1 MMSVF
6 SHFYRTTTFFALLFT
21 TINYGPG
28 YELESVFIIQPDEIK
43 LTVSGEPGKLS
54 LTVRAG
60 NKVVPVKSVSELEN
74 GVYLIKTKEELDL
87 TTRYEVTANHLTKE
101 ARVHWQLID
110 ELYYYD
116 GELGTRY
123 SEDETLFRLWA
134 PLATSVTVN
143 LYAQGTDIHPYQQV
157 ELIKGSKGVWTAVV
171 EGDLWVR
178 FYNFTVTNYGVSK
191 TILDPYAK
199 SMAVTTEDHTATGKG
214 AVVDPSLIGPE
225 LGFAN
230 IEGFEKREDA
240 IIWEIHVRDFTSDPD
255 ITTKAQFGTYK
266 AFIERLGYI
275 QELGITHIQLLPVL
289 NYRWGNELENG
300 VRMLDYAVT
309 SNYNWG
315 YDPHNY
321 FSPEGMYSEDPTD
334 PELRIKEL
342 KELVKAIHDK
352 GMGVT
357 LDVVYNHTANL
368 ALFEDIVP
376 GYYHFMD
383 ARGNPKS
390 SYGGGRLGTTH
401 RMVRKLVIDSM
412 LFWTREYKVDGFRY
426 DLMGDLDS
434 ETVQMA
440 YDQVKEI
447 NPMVI
452 KVGEGWRTYAG
463 DDNEEVTPADQDW
476 MGSTNSVASFSDE
489 IRNELKSGFGSEG
502 QPRFITGGP
511 RNIRTIFNNVIAKPG
526 NMTEDDPGDVL
537 QYIAAHDNLT
547 LHDVIAYSIKKD
559 PAKHQKEIQQRI
571 RLGNTILLT
580 SQGMIFIHA
589 GQEYG
594 RTKQWKAEEAP
605 ESDYTY
611 VEGFEHPYF
620 IDNSYDATDIINNFD
635 WDKVTQQGI
644 HKETMEYT
652 KGLISLRKSTDA
664 FRLGTEE
671 EIRQKVK
678 LIQSKDIRDE
688 DLVIGYQAEST
699 QGTRYYVFV
708 NADSVSR
715 DIHLDTDLTNG
726 VVLVDSDEAGTQKVQ
741 SVSGVELYPSYIRL
755 DALTATVIK
764 KD

>member
-1 MMSVF
+1 MMISC
-6 SHFYRTTTFFALLFT
+6 A
-21 TINYGPG
+21 PD
-28 YELESVFIIQPDEIK
+28 YELESVFIVQTDEIK
-43 LTVSGEPGKLS
+43 VSVSGEPGGLS
-54 LTVRAG
+54 LSVRSAD
-60 NKVVPVKSVSELEN
+60 KPIAVRSISEPES
-74 GVYLIKTKEELDL
+74 GVYLIRTAEELDL
-87 TTRYEVTANHLTKE
+87 SARYEIVTERLVKE
-101 ARVHWQLID
+101 AQVHWKLID

-116 GELGTRY
+116 GELGLRY
-123 SEDETLFRLWA
+123 SEEETLFRLWA
-134 PLATSVTVN
+134 PLATSVTLN
-143 LYAQGTDIHPYQQV
+143 LYEQGTDSVPYKQV
-157 ELIKGSKGVWTAVV
+157 DLTKGAKGLWTASV
-171 EGDLWVR
+171 EGDLWAH
-178 FYNFTVTNYGVSK
+178 FYNYTVTNYGVSR

-199 SMAVTTEDHTATGKG
+199 SMAVTTGDHTVAGKG

-225 LGFAN
+225 LEFAD
-230 IEGFEKREDA
+230 IQGFEKREDA

-255 ITTKAQFGTYK
+255 ITTDAQFGTYK

-275 QELGITHIQLLPVL
+275 RELGVTHIQLLPVL
-289 NYRWGNELENG
+289 SYRWGNELENHK
-300 VRMLDYAVT
+300 RMLEYAVS

-334 PELRIKEL
+334 PALRIREL
-342 KELVKAIHDK
+342 KELVQAIHEH

-357 LDVVYNHTANL
+357 LDVVYNHTASL
-368 ALFEDIVP
+368 ELFEDIVP

-390 SYGGGRLGTTH
+390 SYGGGRLGSTH
-401 RMVRKLVIDSM
+401 KMVRKLIIDSM
-412 LFWTREYKVDGFRY
+412 VFWTAEYKVDGFRY

-440 YDQVKEI
+440 YDQVKAI

-463 DDNEEVTPADQDW
+463 DDNDEVTPADQDW

-502 QPRFITGGP
+502 EPRFITGGP

-559 PAKHQKEIQQRI
+559 PARHQEEIQQRI
-571 RLGNTILLT
+571 RLGNTIILT
-580 SQGMIFIHA
+580 SQGTAFLHA

-594 RTKQWKAEEAP
+594 RTKQWKGEEAP

-620 IDNSYDATDIINNFD
+620 IENSYDASDIINHFD
-635 WDKVTQQGI
+635 WDKVTRPGI
-644 HKETMEYT
+644 HKETMAFT
-652 KGLISLRKSTDA
+652 KGLIALRRSTDA

-671 EIRQKVK
+671 EIRRKVH
-678 LIQSKDIRDE
+678 LIQSEDIREE
-688 DLVIGYQAEST
+688 DLVIGYRAEST

-715 DIHLDTDLTNG
+715 DIRLDTNLTSG
-726 VVLVDSDEAGTQKVQ
+726 VVLVDSDEAGTREVN
-741 SVSGVELYPSYIRL
+741 SLSGVQVYPSFIRL

-764 KD
+764 RD